1 MAKLRKVE
9 DEIEA
14 RVLLAKVDA
23 SGGDVGA
30 WCRAHGF
37 DGRSLNAWRA
47 NLARGRAPGRGRAR
61 PAAATTSV
69 APLRL
74 VELVPT
80 TPTSASRYVVRIG
93 AIAVELGDDFR
104 EETLRRLLEVLTPC

>member
-1 MAKLRKVE
+1 MARLRKVE

-37 DGRSLNAWRA
+37 DGRSLSAWRT
-47 NLARGRAPGRGRAR
+47 NLARGRAPGRRRTR
-61 PAAATTSV
+61 PAAATSV

-80 TPTSASRYVVRIG
+80 TTISASRYVVRVG

-104 EETLRRLLEVLTPC
+104 EETLRRLLEVLRPC